1 MTTARTAPSLITRIG
16 HVAAAIAAAAT
27 LIAACPGTSSAASLS
42 PASARSP
49 ADRHQLSSCEG
60 KLTGPE
66 KAGPASISFSSW
78 TLCFGDVVWI
88 HTYVG
93 LQYWGEKREGWAWV
107 TIAGP
112 HEKGFPGI
120 TGSKVYNNQWTPCV
134 NSGKYRET
142 GWAKWQNSEGE
153 TGTTDHATRTAT
165 IRC

>member
-1 MTTARTAPSLITRIG
+1 MSG
-16 HVAAAIAAAAT
+16 E
-27 LIAACPGTSSAASLS
+27 
-42 PASARSP
+42 
-49 ADRHQLSSCEG
+49 ADRPG
-60 KLTGPE
+60 

-88 HTYVG
+88 HTYVE
-93 LQYWGEKREGWAWV
+93 LQYWGEKREGWAWI

-120 TGSKVYNNQWTPCV
+120 TGSKIYNNQWTPCV

-142 GWAKWQNSEGE
+142 GWARWQNSEGE